1 MLAVLYYT
9 ILYYIVL
16 YYIYYT
22 ILCYSIL
29 HCIILLKVNAIVFAL
44 IFEMAVVIAVVDGV
58 GGVAAALVAARVT
71 RWQQGRHCLM
81 WLRGRCPRVDSV
93 AKGKMPTC
101 C

>member
-1 MLAVLYYT
+1 
-9 ILYYIVL
+9 
-16 YYIYYT
+16 
-22 ILCYSIL
+22 
-29 HCIILLKVNAIVFAL
+29 
-44 IFEMAVVIAVVDGV
+44 MAVVIAVVDGV